1 MTGDGDAARLVPVFV
16 LPVAAPHVRG
26 GYAACQA
33 PPTPI
38 VNRFA
43 PSGMGILGIDVCPA
57 DTLAPLAAHF
67 RDYRPIEPYTTVV
80 DLDAGP
86 PVYAADFQD
95 IEG

>member
-1 MTGDGDAARLVPVFV
+1 
-16 LPVAAPHVRG
+16 
-26 GYAACQA
+26 
-33 PPTPI
+33 
-38 VNRFA
+38 
-43 PSGMGILGIDVCPA
+43 MGILGIDVCPA